1 MFLSG
6 EPCKYFTGLEACRL
20 SQLDLIGLLCFD
32 GLCFDGLFD
41 GLLETLRLE
50 MKKSFPAQLRYPSL
64 LHIAHLLGDFAISS
78 SIRYFRA
85 SSKSS

>member
-1 MFLSG
+1 MNFV
-6 EPCKYFTGLEACRL
+6 GLDAYL
-20 SQLDLIGLLCFD
+20 LMKLDLSGLLCFE